1 MVSLSSVSDLYT
13 FGIFSVS
20 DTLSCFRLFTCLQ
33 RQFIFSLLSVY
44 YPYLKP
50 WAVCI
55 NFVSVY
61 FGLFSGYFRYMIL
74 HLYIFYSIQKGKN
87 IWFSFGI
94 IWFFIWYHLISI
106 ESSKFYLID
115 CLHFFSKCSIGIILN
130 YIYLSIFFHLVS
142 FIYIFSI
149 GIIYIFLF
157 NFNWYHSCN
166 IYWSFFCISIPF

>member
-1 MVSLSSVSDLYT
+1 MILAWLMVLLCLNFILRMFVFVSDLYI
-13 FGIFSVS
+13 FGILAIS
-20 DTLSCFRLFTCLQ
+20 DTLICLRLFSCIQ

-55 NFVSVY
+55 NFTSVY

-115 CLHFFSKCSIGIILN
+115 FLQFFFKMLYCIIKGEKVFF
-130 YIYLSIFFHLVS
+130 YLLFLW
-142 FIYIFSI
+142 FS
-149 GIIYIFLF
+149 L
-157 NFNWYHSCN
+157 
-166 IYWSFFCISIPF
+166 